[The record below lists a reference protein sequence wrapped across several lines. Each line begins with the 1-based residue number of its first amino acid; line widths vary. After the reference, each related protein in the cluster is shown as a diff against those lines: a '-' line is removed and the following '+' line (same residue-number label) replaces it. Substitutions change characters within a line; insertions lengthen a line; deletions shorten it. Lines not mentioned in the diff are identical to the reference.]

1 MTKSSNVTIVTGGAS
16 GIGEEIVRLCV
27 QRGQKVGI
35 IDLNAE
41 AGEILSDELGSNVT
55 FEEADVCNE
64 NQLSD
69 ACKSMQNKLGDIAG
83 LVTCAGI
90 SPVRFPIEECSL
102 EEFQRLF
109 DNHAS
114 GTFLTCKIVGS
125 QMVTSGG
132 GAIVTISSATAIRP
146 APMLG
151 YAAGKAAVLN
161 LSQSLAVHWGNKNV
175 RINTLVPGWV
185 DTPFIRRQEAAGRDL
200 SPITKIT
207 PMRRMVEPR
216 EVAEV
221 ALFLLSPAAS
231 AMTGSA
237 VVVDCGITLAGGWLP
252 YGKLPD

>member
-1 MTKSSNVTIVTGGAS
+1 MVSASQSTIVTGGAS
-16 GIGEEIVRLCV
+16 GIGEAIVRLIV
-27 QRGQKVGI
+27 SRGGKVGI
-35 IDLNAE
+35 IDLNEQAGIKL
-41 AGEILSDELGSNVT
+41 AGELGDQVI
-55 FEEADVCNE
+55 FFPADVCNE
-64 NQLSD
+64 EQLSE
-69 ACKSMQNKLGDIAG
+69 AVETIEASASFVTG
-83 LVTCAGI
+83 LVTCAGV
-90 SPVRFPIEECSL
+90 SPVRFPIEEYSL
-102 EEFQRLF
+102 EEFRRLL

-125 QMVTSGG
+125 KMAARNGG
-132 GAIVTISSATAIRP
+132 SIVTISSATGIRP

-161 LSQSLAVHWGNKNV
+161 LTQSLAVHWGTKNI

-207 PMRRMVEPR
+207 PMRRMVQPE
-216 EVAEV
+216 EVGEV
-221 ALFLLSPAAS
+221 ALFLLSNAAS

-252 YGKLPD
+252 YGDLP